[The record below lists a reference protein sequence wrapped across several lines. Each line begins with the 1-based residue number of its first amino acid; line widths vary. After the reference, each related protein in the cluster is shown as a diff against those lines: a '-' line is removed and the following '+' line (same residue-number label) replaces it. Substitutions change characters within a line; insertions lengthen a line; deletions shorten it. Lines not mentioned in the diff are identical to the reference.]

1 MTKLKSPWWLYLINA
16 FIGLSLINSIPLTYM
31 KLIVIS
37 LLIYFFVVHRNITF
51 TFVAS
56 NFIFACLSLNIVQAF
71 IGPIV
76 LGIYSSISPETT
88 MAFSN
93 WGANFILLVEG
104 YLTYLLLKPFLKSY
118 QKYTQV
124 VIRQRQLFA
133 WIVNIFFASFELVRF
148 GYHYQILKFS
158 MPVYLLILILYMV
171 ITMVTMK
178 ISANYFTYRDLAT
191 NQAVELANLQTY
203 TSHIESM
210 YDDLRRFRHDYK
222 NILLSLRDAI
232 QTGTIAD
239 VRKLFNQIVLPTN
252 DKLGSRTAVL
262 GHLKN
267 IEDLEVKSLVYSK
280 VVTAIDKQINVTVE
294 VVDPIKLPHTVEQV
308 DILRMISIL
317 FDNAINAAVQSE
329 KKQINFS
336 FFTKDDAEYIVI
348 GNSTSEERV
357 DLQKLSGSFKGL
369 SSGRHSLGLRNLRI
383 LLAKYPFIQHNLSA
397 NHHWV
402 EQVLIIHG
410 AVGKKLTD

>member
-1 MTKLKSPWWLYLINA
+1 
-16 FIGLSLINSIPLTYM
+16 
-31 KLIVIS
+31 
-37 LLIYFFVVHRNITF
+37 
-51 TFVAS
+51 
-56 NFIFACLSLNIVQAF
+56 
-71 IGPIV
+71 
-76 LGIYSSISPETT
+76 

-104 YLTYLLLKPFLKSY
+104 YLTYLLLKSFLKSY

-124 VIRQRQLFA
+124 VIRQRQIFA

-148 GYHYQILKFS
+148 GYHYQILKFPL
-158 MPVYLLILILYMV
+158 PVYFLILILYMV
-171 ITMVTMK
+171 ITMATMK
-178 ISANYFTYRDLAT
+178 ISANYFAYRDLAN
-191 NQAVELANLQTY
+191 NQAVELANLQIY

-232 QTGTIAD
+232 QTGTIED
-239 VRKLFNQIVLPTN
+239 VRRLFNEIVLPTN
-252 DKLGSRTAVL
+252 NNVEIRTAVL

-267 IEDLEVKSLVYSK
+267 IKDLEVKSLVYSK
-280 VVTAIDKQINVTVE
+280 VIAAIEQQIDVTVE
-294 VVDPIKLPHTVEQV
+294 VVDPIKLPDNVDQV

-336 FFTKDDAEYIVI
+336 FFTKDDAEYIVV
-348 GNSTSEERV
+348 GNSTKEERV

-369 SSGRHSLGLRNLRI
+369 SSSRHSLGLRNLRI

-397 NHHWV
+397 NHYWV

-410 AVGKKLTD
+410 AAGKKTEI